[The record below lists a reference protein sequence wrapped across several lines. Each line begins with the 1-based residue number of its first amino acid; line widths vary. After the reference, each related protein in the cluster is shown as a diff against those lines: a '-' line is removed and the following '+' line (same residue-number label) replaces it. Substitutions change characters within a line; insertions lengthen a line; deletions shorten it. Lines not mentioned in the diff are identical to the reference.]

1 MATHEP
7 RQYVRRNAGLRR
19 LTQHAARRALNEA
32 LSMLLLW
39 LVKCS
44 ISSALAGSEPQR
56 RVVLTGY
63 PTFGYCLPCDFE
75 TDSRVSSLAGIG

>member
-1 MATHEP
+1 
-7 RQYVRRNAGLRR
+7 
-19 LTQHAARRALNEA
+19 
-32 LSMLLLW
+32 MLLLW